1 MKEVWGAVSAA
12 GDAVLG
18 TAVLIAVG
26 AWGGLWLDG
35 KLHTTS
41 WLAIVLSLVGMV
53 LGLTRMI
60 LKTLKSEKTE
70 K

>member
-18 TAVLIAVG
+18 TAVLIALG
-26 AWGGLWLDG
+26 AWSGLWLDS
-35 KLHTTS
+35 KFHTTP

-53 LGLTRMI
+53 LGLARMI
-60 LKTLKSEKTE
+60 LKTLKSEK
-70 K
+70 